1 MNEPTLKM
9 LTVIFLRTIA
19 AIALIG
25 AGLYYFLKT
34 DLGQL
39 IFKL

>member
-1 MNEPTLKM
+1 MEAKAIKM
-9 LTVIFLRTIA
+9 LTIIFLRTIA

-25 AGLYYFLKT
+25 TGLYYFLKT

>member
-1 MNEPTLKM
+1 MEAKAIKM
-9 LTVIFLRTIA
+9 LVVIFLRTIA

-25 AGLYYFLKT
+25 TGLYYFLKT

>member
-1 MNEPTLKM
+1 MEAKAIKM
-9 LTVIFLRTIA
+9 LLVIFLRTIA

-25 AGLYYFLKT
+25 TGLYYFLRT

>member
-1 MNEPTLKM
+1 MEAKAIKM
-9 LTVIFLRTIA
+9 LTIIFLRTIV
-19 AIALIG
+19 AIDLIG
-25 AGLYYFLKT
+25 SGLYYFLKT

>member
-1 MNEPTLKM
+1 MGAKAIKM
-9 LTVIFLRTIA
+9 LIVIFLRIIV

-34 DLGQL
+34 DLGKL

>member
-1 MNEPTLKM
+1 MEAKAIRL
-9 LTVIFLRTIA
+9 LTIIFLRTIA
-19 AIALIG
+19 VIALIG

>member
-1 MNEPTLKM
+1 MEAKASRM
-9 LTVIFLRTIA
+9 LTIIILRTIV

-25 AGLYYFLKT
+25 AGLYYFLKS

-39 IFKL
+39 IF

>member
-1 MNEPTLKM
+1 MEAKAIRM
-9 LTVIFLRTIA
+9 LLVIFLRTIA

-25 AGLYYFLKT
+25 TAVIYFLKT